1 MNSLNVREA
10 DNKGAETHKE
20 KTAVIGDRKGVRD
33 GRDRKRGKRG
43 QRDKD
48 GEDHRRGLKAGGD
61 DARGHIG
68 LVTQSLWHCFP
79 IAHWLL

>member
-33 GRDRKRGKRG
+33 GRDRKRGEKGSEG
-43 QRDKD
+43 QR
-48 GEDHRRGLKAGGD
+48 RGGPQERAEGWG
-61 DARGHIG
+61 
-68 LVTQSLWHCFP
+68 
-79 IAHWLL
+79 